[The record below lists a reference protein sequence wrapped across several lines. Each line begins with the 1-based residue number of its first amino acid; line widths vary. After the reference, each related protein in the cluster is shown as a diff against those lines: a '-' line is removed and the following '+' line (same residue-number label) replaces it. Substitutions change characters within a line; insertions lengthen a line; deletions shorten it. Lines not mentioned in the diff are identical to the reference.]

1 MSLKTSFDPSH
12 MFENSNILRRL
23 SKWTTTWPSLERR
36 LRGWESLVPGGVAG
50 ETVVLMSTMM
60 IMTTTTASLAVINF
74 VMIRLIAQ
82 VLDLVDDGPSGV
94 DLHHD
99 GYDNEAVSQEASAPS
114 SI

>member
-1 MSLKTSFDPSH
+1 M
-12 MFENSNILRRL
+12 
-23 SKWTTTWPSLERR
+23 
-36 LRGWESLVPGGVAG
+36 
-50 ETVVLMSTMM
+50 
-60 IMTTTTASLAVINF
+60 
-74 VMIRLIAQ
+74 Q

>member
-1 MSLKTSFDPSH
+1 M
-12 MFENSNILRRL
+12 
-23 SKWTTTWPSLERR
+23 
-36 LRGWESLVPGGVAG
+36 PGGVAG

-99 GYDNEAVSQEASAPS
+99 GDDDEAVPQEASAPS
-114 SI
+114 GL